1 MSRTDRAFATPYFH
15 LTFSGLLLNRFPQ
28 ELSDHCPMI
37 LGLQCQT
44 WRWKPFRFLNCQVS
58 KPMSMD
64 KLEGLCQE
72 CSIKDN
78 GKLHMVKKLAFMAM
92 KFRIWNRKEF
102 GNQDLK
108 LLQLL
113 RDIQRLENIEEDK
126 QLNHEEPSMLQIL
139 RSKPWEINKFVESI
153 CSTKSRQT
161 WCKPW
166 R

>member
-1 MSRTDRAFATPYFH
+1 
-15 LTFSGLLLNRFPQ
+15 
-28 ELSDHCPMI
+28 MI

-78 GKLHMVKKLAFMAM
+78 
-92 KFRIWNRKEF
+92 
-102 GNQDLK
+102 DLK